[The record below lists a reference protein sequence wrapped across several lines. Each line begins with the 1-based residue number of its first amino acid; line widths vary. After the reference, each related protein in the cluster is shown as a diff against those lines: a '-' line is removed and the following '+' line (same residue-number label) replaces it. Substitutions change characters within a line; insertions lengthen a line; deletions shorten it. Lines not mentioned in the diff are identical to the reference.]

1 MQRRVEVGYP
11 GRPRGVSVVDA
22 ATDFPQEVAG
32 DVGVLGAQGDLRPA
46 DVAEVGLRGRG
57 RRGGGG
63 EVPGLAAARVRGGGR
78 VRGRVRGGRGVS
90 VGLGWAGGFCGFSC
104 GRGGRFRPA
113 GSPRGWLLGGRAAGG
128 GASTSISRRHRRS
141 NLFPF
146 SSLPRFLDSFGLCD
160 LDDEGVSALEEA
172 STFRRW
178 SRKALELHSRSW
190 HSSRLILRPPNSEW
204 RKEILWVFLKELRV
218 VLTEVVWVPLLAW
231 HAGQRVPPLRTRLDL
246 AESSARDPSSD
257 TISTLRASGVPEPR
271 SRKRKGCFV
280 RRQRSSCKD
289 RGRGRPRSCWGGVT
303 LALPPSE
310 P

>member
-1 MQRRVEVGYP
+1 MPRLTSRRRSLETWASLGRMETSVRPTSLRLDSVDEGEGEAVERSLVSPLLASEGEVASEVECEDVVECLWALAGRAASAGSPVGAV
-11 GRPRGVSVVDA
+11 GVSA
-22 ATDFPQEVAG
+22 R
-32 DVGVLGAQGDLRPA
+32 L
-46 DVAEVGLRGRG
+46 GLRG
-57 RRGGGG
+57 
-63 EVPGLAAARVRGGGR
+63 
-78 VRGRVRGGRGVS
+78 
-90 VGLGWAGGFCGFSC
+90 
-104 GRGGRFRPA
+104 A
-113 GSPRGWLLGGRAAGG
+113 GSWVAAGG
-128 GASTSISRRHRRS
+128 GARGASTSISPS
-141 NLFPF
+141 SPSLESLPF
-146 SSLPRFLDSFGLCD
+146 SSFSRFLDSFGLCD